1 MKIIIIEIILFAKQ
15 NGERG
20 GDIVGGNIMWKFNL
34 KSFVCWLWWVM
45 SGGGWSWVEL
55 IWVELSYQS
64 YAELTSLRCGG
75 RVCGTLQT
83 QWCRDID
90 RDIFKRMSDLIMVKI
105 ISSAYCDELKWI
117 RRNRHLAL
125 IRCEITTSA
134 TPWESNRFNM
144 KIVMM
149 VRLLDLT
156 GNFMILLSIPMGRY
170 PNHPKSSREK
180 ENTTE
185 YTRHIYRYFSLDVTL
200 LINIIEFSPFSY
212 IFF

>member
-1 MKIIIIEIILFAKQ
+1 MSVDC
-15 NGERG
+15 G
-20 GDIVGGNIMWKFNL
+20 GWWVEVGG
-34 KSFVCWLWWVM
+34 VE
-45 SGGGWSWVEL
+45 WSWF
-55 IWVELSYQS
+55 ELSWAIRATLSSHPYDAVGEYVEPCRHNDAEISTEQS
-64 YAELTSLRCGG
+64 
-75 RVCGTLQT
+75 
-83 QWCRDID
+83 I
-90 RDIFKRMSDLIMVKI
+90 DIFKRMSDLIMVKI